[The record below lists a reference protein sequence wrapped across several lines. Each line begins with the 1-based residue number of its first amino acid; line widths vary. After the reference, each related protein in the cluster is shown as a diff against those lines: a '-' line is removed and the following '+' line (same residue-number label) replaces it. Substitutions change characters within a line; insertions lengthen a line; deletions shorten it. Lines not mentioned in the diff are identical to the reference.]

1 MPDVLPLQP
10 VETFSKFT
18 AISSHTVE
26 DITNIVL
33 DFLEENR
40 TDVKSCRGESC
51 NNACLANIKVFKQ
64 N

>member
-18 AISSHTVE
+18 AISSHTTE
-26 DITNIVL
+26 DITNVVL
-33 DFLEENR
+33 DFLEENG
-40 TDVKSCRGESC
+40 TDVKSCRGQSY
-51 NNACLANIKVFKQ
+51 NNACLANIKVFKR